1 MESLYFLIP
10 LSIVVLGVAV
20 SVFWWAVRNGQYDD
34 LEGEAERI
42 LFDDPEISPGAQGG
56 VNVREVKRDKPERES
71 SSVNDD

>member
-42 LFDDPEISPGAQGG
+42 LFDDPEVGPGVQGG
-56 VNVREVKRDKPERES
+56 VNAGEVKRDKPERES

>member
-20 SVFWWAVRNGQYDD
+20 SMFWWAVRNGQYDD
-34 LEGEAERI
+34 LKGEAERI
-42 LFDDPEISPGAQGG
+42 LFDNPEVSPGVQVG
-56 VNVREVKRDKPERES
+56 VNAGEVKRDKPERES